1 MNGRKKEKQIF
12 YSIMEFEKEY
22 FPKSFKKKMEEKPTD
37 ARALGSSLAKE
48 SLDKIRGQLA
58 NI

>member
-1 MNGRKKEKQIF
+1 MNGSMKEKQAF
-12 YSIMEFEKEY
+12 HSIMEFEKEY

-48 SLDKIRGQLA
+48 SLDKIRTRLA
-58 NI
+58 K